1 MTRSQQFRRQMALA
15 TRTFYQTLYKSFQ
28 DQDFLHRLQ
37 LQTNLTGVLNLL
49 NSLKRL
55 LVGQLVG
62 SYIMIILFY
71 GSYDIFLPD
80 ANLAPNTLAV
90 EIIRAVPCCRCCC
103 SWSVIQTVN
112 VSREITASVSTNL
125 AECMNRLVE
134 HHWTYLSIWF
144 TVLKMILA
152 P

>member
-1 MTRSQQFRRQMALA
+1 M
-15 TRTFYQTLYKSFQ
+15 
-28 DQDFLHRLQ
+28 HRLQ
-37 LQTNLTGVLNLL
+37 LQTNLTGVLNLF
-49 NSLKRL
+49 NSLKCL
-55 LVGQLVG
+55 LVGQLAG

-90 EIIRAVPCCRCCC
+90 EIIRAVPCCCCC
-103 SWSVIQTVN
+103 WSWSVIQTVN

-152 P
+152 PYNFNIKVSRYLRSMFRYPIFLM

>member
-90 EIIRAVPCCRCCC
+90 EIIRAVPCCCCCC